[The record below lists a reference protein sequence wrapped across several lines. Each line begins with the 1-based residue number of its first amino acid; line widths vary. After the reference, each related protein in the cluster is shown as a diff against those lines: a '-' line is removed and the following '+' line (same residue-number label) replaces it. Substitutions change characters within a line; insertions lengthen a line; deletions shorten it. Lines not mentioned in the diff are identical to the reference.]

1 MARAVGRPIKR
12 GADLLLNDEEKPAYI
27 RLHDI
32 GRERRPRPLQE
43 FLNDIGGLML
53 SADAPAVASFVAGKV
68 LQRLLKTGKVRPL
81 EGGPLPGAPDGLDDA
96 IGYLAKSGRKY
107 EAIAGQFKSLADSL
121 LWRRGRSGPFAS
133 LNFGNTHS
141 HAVLVGPGGMEER
154 ADLRVGVIYMDRYT
168 RFPDH
173 VQTQPR
179 AFILLSPGEICLGNS
194 QWFSAATG
202 TVFANDAGQT
212 FAIRCT
218 ARPLLAVWCQV
229 EPETR

>member
-1 MARAVGRPIKR
+1 VARVVGRPIKP
-12 GADLLLNDEEKPAYI
+12 GADLLLNDDEKPAYI

-32 GRERRPRPLQE
+32 GRERRPRPLQG
-43 FLNDIGGLML
+43 FLNDVGGLML
-53 SADAPAVASFVAGKV
+53 SAEAPAVASFVAGKV
-68 LQRLLKTGKVRPL
+68 LQRLLKTGKVRP
-81 EGGPLPGAPDGLDDA
+81 EGGGPLPGVPEGLDDA
-96 IGYLAKSGRKY
+96 IGHLAKSGRKY
-107 EAIAGQFKSLADSL
+107 EAIASQFQSLADKL

-141 HAVLVGPGGMEER
+141 HAVVVGPGGMEER

-179 AFILLSPGEICLGNS
+179 AFILLSPAEICLGDS

-202 TVFANDAGQT
+202 TVFANDAGQS

-218 ARPLLAVWCQV
+218 AQPLLAVWCQIQ
-229 EPETR
+229 PG

>member
-1 MARAVGRPIKR
+1 MARAVGRPIR
-12 GADLLLNDEEKPAYI
+12 PGADLLLNDEEKPAYI

-43 FLNDIGGLML
+43 FLNDVGGLML
-53 SADAPAVASFVAGKV
+53 SAEAPAVASFVAGKV
-68 LQRLLKTGKVRPL
+68 LQRLLKTGKVRP
-81 EGGPLPGAPDGLDDA
+81 EGDPLPGVPGGLDDA
-96 IGYLAKSGRKY
+96 IGHLAKSGRKY
-107 EAIAGQFKSLADSL
+107 EAIAGQFKSLADKL
-121 LWRRGRSGPFAS
+121 LWRRGRTGPFAS

-141 HAVLVGPGGMEER
+141 HAVLIGPGGLEER

-179 AFILLSPGEICLGNS
+179 AFILLSPGEICLDDS

-202 TVFANDAGQT
+202 TVFANDAGQS

-218 ARPLLAVWCQV
+218 AQPLLAVWCQV
-229 EPETR
+229 EPG

>member
-1 MARAVGRPIKR
+1 MARAVGRPIR
-12 GADLLLNDEEKPAYI
+12 PGADLLLNDEEKPAYI

-53 SADAPAVASFVAGKV
+53 SAEAPAVASFVAGKV
-68 LQRLLKTGKVRPL
+68 LQRLLKTGKVRPD
-81 EGGPLPGAPDGLDDA
+81 GDPLPGVPGGLDDA
-96 IGYLAKSGRKY
+96 IGHLAKSGRKY
-107 EAIAGQFKSLADSL
+107 EAIAGQFKSLADKL
-121 LWRRGRSGPFAS
+121 LWRRGRTGPFAS

-141 HAVLVGPGGMEER
+141 HAVLIGPGGLEER

-179 AFILLSPGEICLGNS
+179 AFILLSPGEICLDDS

-202 TVFANDAGQT
+202 TVFANDAGQS

-218 ARPLLAVWCQV
+218 AQPLLAVWCQV
-229 EPETR
+229 EPG

>member
-1 MARAVGRPIKR
+1 MARMAGRPIR
-12 GADLLLNDEEKPAYI
+12 PGADLLLNDEEKPAYI

-68 LQRLLKTGKVRPL
+68 LQRLLKTGKVHP
-81 EGGPLPGAPDGLDDA
+81 EGGPLPGVPEGLSDA
-96 IGYLAKSGRKY
+96 ISHLARSGRKY
-107 EAIAGQFKSLADSL
+107 EAIASQFKSLADRL
-121 LWRRGRSGPFAS
+121 LWRRGRTGPFAS

-173 VQTQPR
+173 IQTQPR
-179 AFILLSPGEICLGNS
+179 AFILLSPGEICLGDS

-202 TVFANDAGQT
+202 TVFANDAGQS

-218 ARPLLAVWCQV
+218 AQPLLAVWCQV
-229 EPETR
+229 EPG

>member
-1 MARAVGRPIKR
+1 MARVVRRPIR
-12 GADLLLNDEEKPAYI
+12 PGADLLLNDEEKPAYI
-27 RLHDI
+27 RLHDL

-68 LQRLLKTGKVRPL
+68 LQRLLKTGKVRP
-81 EGGPLPGAPDGLDDA
+81 EGDPLPGVPGGLDDA
-96 IGYLAKSGRKY
+96 IGELAKSGRKY
-107 EAIAGQFKSLADSL
+107 EAIAGQFKSLADKL
-121 LWRRGRSGPFAS
+121 LWRRGRTGPFAS

-141 HAVLVGPGGMEER
+141 HAVLVGPGGLEER

-179 AFILLSPGEICLGNS
+179 AFILLSPGEICLGDS

-202 TVFANDAGQT
+202 TVFANDAGQS

-218 ARPLLAVWCQV
+218 AQPLLAVWCQV
-229 EPETR
+229 EPG

>member
-1 MARAVGRPIKR
+1 
-12 GADLLLNDEEKPAYI
+12 
-27 RLHDI
+27 
-32 GRERRPRPLQE
+32 
-43 FLNDIGGLML
+43 
-53 SADAPAVASFVAGKV
+53 
-68 LQRLLKTGKVRPL
+68 L

-96 IGYLAKSGRKY
+96 IGHLAKSGRKY

>member
-1 MARAVGRPIKR
+1 MARGVGRPIR
-12 GADLLLNDEEKPAYI
+12 PGADLLLNDEEKPAYI

-32 GRERRPRPLQE
+32 GRERRPQPLQE

-53 SADAPAVASFVAGKV
+53 SAEAPAVASFVAGKV
-68 LQRLLKTGKVRPL
+68 LQKLLKTGKVRP
-81 EGGPLPGAPDGLDDA
+81 EGGPLLGVPEGLDGA
-96 IGYLAKSGRKY
+96 ISHLAKSGRKF
-107 EAIAGQFKSLADSL
+107 EAIAGQFKSLADKL
-121 LWRRGRSGPFAS
+121 LWRRGRTGPFAS

-141 HAVLVGPGGMEER
+141 HAVLVGPGGLEER

-179 AFILLSPGEICLGNS
+179 AFILLSPGEICLGDS

-202 TVFANDAGQT
+202 TVFANDAGQS

-218 ARPLLAVWCQV
+218 AQPLLAVWCQV
-229 EPETR
+229 EPG

>member
-1 MARAVGRPIKR
+1 MVRVVGRPIKP
-12 GADLLLNDEEKPAYI
+12 GADLLLNDDEKPAYI

-32 GRERRPRPLQE
+32 GRERRSRPLQE
-43 FLNDIGGLML
+43 FLNDVGGLML
-53 SADAPAVASFVAGKV
+53 SAEAPAVASFVAGKV
-68 LQRLLKTGKVRPL
+68 LQRLLKTGKVRPA
-81 EGGPLPGAPDGLDDA
+81 GGPLPGAPEGLDDA
-96 IGYLAKSGRKY
+96 IGHLAKSGRKY
-107 EAIAGQFKSLADSL
+107 EAIAGQFQSLADKL

-194 QWFSAATG
+194 QWFSAGIG
-202 TVFANDAGQT
+202 TVFANDAGQS

-229 EPETR
+229 ERET

>member
-1 MARAVGRPIKR
+1 MARMAGRPIR
-12 GADLLLNDEEKPAYI
+12 PGADLLLNDEEKPAYI

-68 LQRLLKTGKVRPL
+68 LQRLLKTGKVHP
-81 EGGPLPGAPDGLDDA
+81 EGGPLPGVPEGLNDA
-96 IGYLAKSGRKY
+96 ISHLVRSGRKY
-107 EAIAGQFKSLADSL
+107 EAIACQFKSLADRL
-121 LWRRGRSGPFAS
+121 LWRRGRTGPFAS

-173 VQTQPR
+173 IQTQPR
-179 AFILLSPGEICLGNS
+179 AFILLSPGEICLGDS

-202 TVFANDAGQT
+202 TVFANDAGQS

-218 ARPLLAVWCQV
+218 AQPLLAVWCQV
-229 EPETR
+229 EPG

>member
-1 MARAVGRPIKR
+1 MVRTVGRPIKP
-12 GADLLLNDEEKPAYI
+12 GADLLLNDDEKPAYI

-32 GRERRPRPLQE
+32 GRERRSRPLQE
-43 FLNDIGGLML
+43 FLNDVGGLML
-53 SADAPAVASFVAGKV
+53 SAEAPAVASFVAGKV
-68 LQRLLKTGKVRPL
+68 LQRLLKTGKVRP
-81 EGGPLPGAPDGLDDA
+81 EGGSLPGTPEGLDDA
-96 IGYLAKSGRKY
+96 IAHLAKSGRKY
-107 EAIAGQFKSLADSL
+107 EAIANQFHSLADKL

-133 LNFGNTHS
+133 LNFGDTHS
-141 HAVLVGPGGMEER
+141 HAVVVGPGGMEER

-179 AFILLSPGEICLGNS
+179 AFLLLSPAEISLGDS

-202 TVFANDAGQT
+202 TVFANDAGQS

-218 ARPLLAVWCQV
+218 ARPLLAVWCQI
-229 EPETR
+229 EPETK

>member
-1 MARAVGRPIKR
+1 MARVVRRPIR
-12 GADLLLNDEEKPAYI
+12 PGADLLLNDEEKPAYI
-27 RLHDI
+27 RLHDL
-32 GRERRPRPLQE
+32 GRERRPRLLQE

-68 LQRLLKTGKVRPL
+68 LQRLLKTGKVRP
-81 EGGPLPGAPDGLDDA
+81 EGDPLPGVPGGLDDA
-96 IGYLAKSGRKY
+96 IGQLAKSGRKY
-107 EAIAGQFKSLADSL
+107 EAIAGQFKSLADKL
-121 LWRRGRSGPFAS
+121 LWRRGRTGPFAS

-141 HAVLVGPGGMEER
+141 HAVLVGPGGLEER

-179 AFILLSPGEICLGNS
+179 AFILLSPGEICLGDS

-202 TVFANDAGQT
+202 TVFANDAGQS

-218 ARPLLAVWCQV
+218 AQPLLAVWCQV
-229 EPETR
+229 EPG

>member
-1 MARAVGRPIKR
+1 MVRVVGRPNKP
-12 GADLLLNDEEKPAYI
+12 GADLLLNDDEKPAYI

-32 GRERRPRPLQE
+32 GRERRSRPLQE
-43 FLNDIGGLML
+43 FLNDVGGLML
-53 SADAPAVASFVAGKV
+53 SAEAPAVASFVAGKV
-68 LQRLLKTGKVRPL
+68 LQRLLKTGKVRS
-81 EGGPLPGAPDGLDDA
+81 EGGPLPGAPEGLDDA
-96 IGYLAKSGRKY
+96 IGHLAKSGRKY
-107 EAIAGQFKSLADSL
+107 EAIAGQFQSLADKL

-194 QWFSAATG
+194 QWFSAGIG
-202 TVFANDAGQT
+202 TVFANDAGQS

-218 ARPLLAVWCQV
+218 ARPLLAVWCQI
-229 EPETR
+229 ERET

>member
-1 MARAVGRPIKR
+1 MARMVGRPTR
-12 GADLLLNDEEKPAYI
+12 PGADLLLNDDEKPAYI

-32 GRERRPRPLQE
+32 GRERRPQPLQE

-68 LQRLLKTGKVRPL
+68 LQRLLKTGKVRP
-81 EGGPLPGAPDGLDDA
+81 EGGPLPGMPEGLIDA
-96 IGYLAKSGRKY
+96 VSHLAKSGRKY
-107 EAIAGQFKSLADSL
+107 EAIANQFNSLAGRL
-121 LWRRGRSGPFAS
+121 LWRRGRTGPFAS

-179 AFILLSPGEICLGNS
+179 AFILLSPGEICLGDS

-202 TVFANDAGQT
+202 TVFANDAGQS

-218 ARPLLAVWCQV
+218 AQPLLAVWCQV
-229 EPETR
+229 EPG

>member
-1 MARAVGRPIKR
+1 MARGVGRPIR
-12 GADLLLNDEEKPAYI
+12 PGADLLLNDEEKPAYI

-53 SADAPAVASFVAGKV
+53 SAEAPAVASFVAGKV
-68 LQRLLKTGKVRPL
+68 LQRLLKTGKVRP
-81 EGGPLPGAPDGLDDA
+81 EGDPLPGVPGGLDDA
-96 IGYLAKSGRKY
+96 IGHLAKSGRKY
-107 EAIAGQFKSLADSL
+107 EAIAGQFKSLADKL
-121 LWRRGRSGPFAS
+121 LWRRGRTGPFAS

-141 HAVLVGPGGMEER
+141 HAVLIGPGGLEER

-179 AFILLSPGEICLGNS
+179 AFILLSPGEICLDDS

-202 TVFANDAGQT
+202 TVFANDAGQS

-218 ARPLLAVWCQV
+218 AQPLLAVWCQV
-229 EPETR
+229 EPG

>member
-1 MARAVGRPIKR
+1 MARAVGRPIKP
-12 GADLLLNDEEKPAYI
+12 GADLLLNDDAKPAYV

-43 FLNDIGGLML
+43 FLNDVGGLML
-53 SADAPAVASFVAGKV
+53 SAEAPAVASFVAGKV
-68 LQRLLKTGKVRPL
+68 LQRLLKTGKMRP
-81 EGGPLPGAPDGLDDA
+81 EGQPLPGAPQGLDDA
-96 IGYLAKSGRKY
+96 IGHLAKSGRKY
-107 EAIAGQFKSLADSL
+107 EAIAGQFQALADKL

-154 ADLRVGVIYMDRYT
+154 ADLRVGAIYMDRYT

-179 AFILLSPGEICLGNS
+179 AFLLLSPAEISLGDS

-202 TVFANDAGQT
+202 TVFANDAGQS

-229 EPETR
+229 EPETNG

>member
-1 MARAVGRPIKR
+1 MVRVVGRPNKP
-12 GADLLLNDEEKPAYI
+12 GADLLLNDDEKPAYI

-32 GRERRPRPLQE
+32 GRERRSRPLQE
-43 FLNDIGGLML
+43 FLNDVGGLML
-53 SADAPAVASFVAGKV
+53 SAEAPAVASFVAGKV
-68 LQRLLKTGKVRPL
+68 LQRLLKTGKVRP
-81 EGGPLPGAPDGLDDA
+81 ESGPLPGAPEGLDDA
-96 IGYLAKSGRKY
+96 IGHLAKSGRKY
-107 EAIAGQFKSLADSL
+107 EAIAGQFQSLADKL

-194 QWFSAATG
+194 QWFSAGIG
-202 TVFANDAGQT
+202 TVFANDAGQS

-229 EPETR
+229 ERET

>member
-1 MARAVGRPIKR
+1 MARAVGRPIR
-12 GADLLLNDEEKPAYI
+12 PGADLLLNDEEKPAYI

-53 SADAPAVASFVAGKV
+53 SAEAPAVASFVAGKV
-68 LQRLLKTGKVRPL
+68 LQRLLKTGKVRP
-81 EGGPLPGAPDGLDDA
+81 EGDPLPGVPGGLDDA
-96 IGYLAKSGRKY
+96 IGHLAKSGRKY
-107 EAIAGQFKSLADSL
+107 EAIAGQFKSLADKL
-121 LWRRGRSGPFAS
+121 LWRRGRTGPFAS

-141 HAVLVGPGGMEER
+141 HAVLIGPGGLEER

-179 AFILLSPGEICLGNS
+179 AFILLSPGEICLDDS

-202 TVFANDAGQT
+202 TVFANDAGQS

-218 ARPLLAVWCQV
+218 AQPLLAVWCQV
-229 EPETR
+229 EPG

>member
-1 MARAVGRPIKR
+1 MARVVGRPIKP
-12 GADLLLNDEEKPAYI
+12 GADLLLNDDEKPAYI

-32 GRERRPRPLQE
+32 GRERRSRPLQE
-43 FLNDIGGLML
+43 FLNDVGGLML
-53 SADAPAVASFVAGKV
+53 SAEAPAVASFVAGKV
-68 LQRLLKTGKVRPL
+68 LQRLLKTGKVRPG
-81 EGGPLPGAPDGLDDA
+81 GGPLPGAPEGLDDA
-96 IGYLAKSGRKY
+96 IEHLAKSGRKY
-107 EAIAGQFKSLADSL
+107 EAIAGQFQSLADKL

-194 QWFSAATG
+194 EWFSAGIG
-202 TVFANDAGQT
+202 TVFANDAGQS

-218 ARPLLAVWCQV
+218 ARPLLAVWCQI
-229 EPETR
+229 ERET

>member
-1 MARAVGRPIKR
+1 MARAVGRPIR
-12 GADLLLNDEEKPAYI
+12 PGADLLLNDEEKPAYI

-53 SADAPAVASFVAGKV
+53 SAEAPAVASFVAGKV
-68 LQRLLKTGKVRPL
+68 LQRLLKTGKVRP
-81 EGGPLPGAPDGLDDA
+81 EGDPLPGVPGGLDDA
-96 IGYLAKSGRKY
+96 IGHLAKSGRKY
-107 EAIAGQFKSLADSL
+107 EAIAGQFKSLADKL

-141 HAVLVGPGGMEER
+141 HAVLIGPGGLEER

-179 AFILLSPGEICLGNS
+179 AFILLSPGEICLDDS

-202 TVFANDAGQT
+202 TVFANDAGQS

-218 ARPLLAVWCQV
+218 AQPLLAVWCQV
-229 EPETR
+229 EPG

>member
-1 MARAVGRPIKR
+1 MARVVGRPIKP
-12 GADLLLNDEEKPAYI
+12 GADLLLNDDTKPAYV

-32 GRERRPRPLQE
+32 GRERRPQPLQE
-43 FLNDIGGLML
+43 FLNGVGGLML
-53 SADAPAVASFVAGKV
+53 SAEAPAVASFVAGKV
-68 LQRLLKTGKVRPL
+68 LQKLLKTGKMRA
-81 EGGPLPGAPDGLDDA
+81 EGQPLPGAPEGLDDA
-96 IGYLAKSGRKY
+96 VAHLAKSGRKY
-107 EAIAGQFKSLADSL
+107 EALAGQFRSLADSL

-141 HAVLVGPGGMEER
+141 HAVVVGPGGMEER
-154 ADLRVGVIYMDRYT
+154 ADLRLGVIYMNRYT

-179 AFILLSPGEICLGNS
+179 AFLLLSPAEISLGDS

-202 TVFANDAGQT
+202 TVFANDAGQS

-229 EPETR
+229 EPETNG